1 MPSIRSKLSFPLKS
15 CQNGSKGNEQFTLI
29 FPLLKW
35 IDWFP
40 REPKLTGFQC
50 QRQQLGFWLVG
61 TKLFFQNEMPTKIQ
75 SAGQLLLAFAAIV
88 ERTLEKQT
96 WLVNSWPIREKQTW
110 LVNSWPIR
118 EKQTWLVKSWPIR
131 NKQTRLVNSWPIRV
145 KHTWLVN
152 SWPIRNKKTWL
163 VNRWGDQSERSRQD
177 W

>member
-1 MPSIRSKLSFPLKS
+1 M
-15 CQNGSKGNEQFTLI
+15 NQFTLI
-29 FPLLKW
+29 RPLLKW
-35 IDWFP
+35 IDWF
-40 REPKLTGFQC
+40 RWEPKLTGFQC
-50 QRQQLGFWLVG
+50 QRQQLGFWLIG
-61 TKLFFQNEMPTKIQ
+61 TQLFFQNEMPTKIQ

-88 ERTLEKQT
+88 ERTL
-96 WLVNSWPIREKQTW
+96 EKQTW

-163 VNRWGDQSERSRQD
+163 VNRWPIREKQTGLVISWPIREKQTGLVNSWSIKTSLYPL
-177 W
+177 